1 MSNTTEQTRPPVP
14 EGYMRNAAGHMVPL
28 EEVRPHDKLRD
39 QVAKDLVQEAAD
51 LHERLKQFKKRALD
65 DIDDLVT
72 ISGERYGVSLGGK
85 KGNVTVATYDGDFKV
100 VRSYAERITVTEET
114 EAARELI
121 NQCIMR
127 WSEGANNNIKAL
139 VDRAFHTTNQG
150 KLKMSAILDLLR
162 LDIEDEQWQKAMEA
176 LKDSI
181 QVTGTAVYVRVY
193 KRVGKSDQYV
203 PVPLDLAAV

>member
-1 MSNTTEQTRPPVP
+1 MSNTTEQNRPAIP

-51 LHERLKQFKKRALD
+51 LHERLKQFKQRALG
-65 DIDDLVT
+65 DIEDLVT
-72 ISGERYGVSLGGK
+72 ISGERYGVNLGGK

-100 VRSYAERITVTEET
+100 VRSYAERITATEEI
-114 EAARELI
+114 EAAKELI
-121 NQCIMR
+121 NECITR
-127 WSEGANNNIKAL
+127 WSEGANSNIKAL
-139 VDRAFHTTNQG
+139 VDRAFHTTSQG

-162 LDIEDEQWQKAMEA
+162 LDIDDEQWQKAMEA

-193 KRVGKSDQYV
+193 KRVGKSDQYM

>member
-39 QVAKDLVQEAAD
+39 EVAKELVQEAAD
-51 LHERLKQFKKRALD
+51 LHERLKQFKQKALG
-65 DIDDLVT
+65 DIEDLVT
-72 ISGERYGVSLGGK
+72 IAGEKYGVNLGGK
-85 KGNVTVATYDGDFKV
+85 KGNVTISTYDGGFKV
-100 VRSYAERITVTEET
+100 VRSYAERITATEEI
-114 EAARELI
+114 EAAKELI
-121 NQCIMR
+121 NQCINR

-139 VDRAFHTTNQG
+139 VDRAFRTNNQG
-150 KLKMSAILDLLR
+150 KIKMSAILDLLR
-162 LDIEDEQWQKAMEA
+162 LDIDDEQWKKAMEA

-203 PVPLDLAAV
+203 PMPLDLAAF